1 MHVRSAGD
9 AVRRKRRACM
19 EETRC
24 KHFSHGA
31 FLMAV
36 LYPGLTRGWHIACRQ
51 CFKGEKTGPALIR
64 PTRDIRIFAAESRLI
79 LYWIMCGIVGYM
91 GNRDAYPV
99 LVKGL
104 KRLEYRGYDSAGV
117 ALINKKGTLNV
128 YKTKGK
134 VSDLEAFVFQKDI
147 SGTVGIAHTRWA
159 THGEPCQVNA
169 HPHYSSSER
178 LALIHNGI
186 IENYA
191 TLKEKLQRKGVVF
204 KSSTDTE
211 VLVQLIEFFQ
221 VSNHIDLLSAVQL
234 ALHEVIG
241 AYAIAVLD
249 RDNPNEIVAAR
260 KSSPLVVGIGTD
272 EFFLASDVTPIVEY
286 TEKVVYL
293 HDGEIAV
300 IRRGEALEVVDLDN
314 VLQKPEIRTVAMN
327 LGQLEKGGYP
337 HFMLKEIFEQPDC
350 INDCMRGRVNVDG
363 NRVVLSA
370 VIDHK
375 ERLLKARRFVI
386 VACGTSW
393 HAGLIGKQLIE
404 SFCRIPVEVEY
415 ASEYRY
421 RDPVVHEDDVVIAI
435 SQSGETADTLAAIEL
450 AKEKGAFI
458 YGICNAVGS
467 SIPRITDTGSYIHVG
482 PEIGVAS
489 TKAFTGQVTV
499 LIMLALALAK
509 EKGSMTDEK
518 YLEVIQ
524 ELAAIPA
531 KIKKILTSNP
541 KIAELSRIFTY
552 AHNFLYLGRGYSFPV
567 ALEGALK
574 LKEISYIHAEGY
586 PAAEMKH
593 GPIALIDAEMPVIV
607 VATHNAMYEKIMSNI
622 QEIKARKGKVI
633 ALVTEGDTV
642 ISRLVDD
649 CIELPETL
657 ECLEPLVATIPL
669 QLFAYHVAIC
679 KGKDVDQPRNLAKS
693 VTVE

>member
-1 MHVRSAGD
+1 
-9 AVRRKRRACM
+9 
-19 EETRC
+19 
-24 KHFSHGA
+24 
-31 FLMAV
+31 
-36 LYPGLTRGWHIACRQ
+36 
-51 CFKGEKTGPALIR
+51 
-64 PTRDIRIFAAESRLI
+64 
-79 LYWIMCGIVGYM
+79 MCGIVGYI
-91 GNRDAYPV
+91 GKRDAYPV
-99 LVKGL
+99 LIKGL

-117 ALINKKGTLNV
+117 ALIDKKRRLNV

-134 VSDLEAFVFQKDI
+134 VSDLEAFVSQKDV
-147 SGTVGIAHTRWA
+147 SGTIGIAHTRWA
-159 THGEPCQVNA
+159 THGEPCQANA
-169 HPHYSSSER
+169 HPHFSSSEN

-191 TLKEKLQRKGVVF
+191 TLKEKLQKKGFIF

-221 VSNHIDLLSAVQL
+221 LSNHLDLLTAVQL

-249 RDNPNEIVAAR
+249 KNNPDEIITAR
-260 KSSPLVVGIGTD
+260 KSSPLVVGIGKD
-272 EFFLASDVTPIVEY
+272 EFFLASDATPIVEY
-286 TEKVVYL
+286 TDKVVYL
-293 HDGEIAV
+293 QDGEIAV
-300 IRRGEALEVVDLDN
+300 IRRDKTLEVVNLDN
-314 VLQKPEIRTVAMN
+314 VLQNPEVRTVEMN

-350 INDCMRGRVNVDG
+350 INDCMRGRINADG
-363 NRVVLSA
+363 DKVVLSA

-415 ASEYRY
+415 ASEFRY
-421 RDPVVHEDDVVIAI
+421 RDPVIHEDDVVIAI

-499 LIMLALALAK
+499 LTMLALTLAK
-509 EKGSMTDEK
+509 EKGSMADEK
-518 YLEVIQ
+518 YLEVIR
-524 ELAAIPA
+524 ELTVIPA
-531 KIKKILTSNP
+531 KIKKILISNP
-541 KIAELSRIFTY
+541 KIAELSRIFTF

-593 GPIALIDAEMPVIV
+593 GPIALIDAEMPVV
-607 VATHNAMYEKIMSNI
+607 VIATHNAMYEKIMSNI

-642 ISRLVDD
+642 ISKLADD

-657 ECLEPLVATIPL
+657 ECLEPLIATVPL
-669 QLFAYHVAIC
+669 QLLAYHVAIC
-679 KGKDVDQPRNLAKS
+679 KGKNVDQPRNLAKS

>member
-1 MHVRSAGD
+1 
-9 AVRRKRRACM
+9 
-19 EETRC
+19 
-24 KHFSHGA
+24 
-31 FLMAV
+31 
-36 LYPGLTRGWHIACRQ
+36 
-51 CFKGEKTGPALIR
+51 
-64 PTRDIRIFAAESRLI
+64 
-79 LYWIMCGIVGYM
+79 MCGIVGYI
-91 GNRDAYPV
+91 GKRDAYPV
-99 LVKGL
+99 LIKGL

-117 ALINKKGTLNV
+117 ALIDKKRRLNV

-134 VSDLEAFVFQKDI
+134 VSDLEAFVSQKDV
-147 SGTVGIAHTRWA
+147 SGTIGIAHTRWA
-159 THGEPCQVNA
+159 THGEPCQANA
-169 HPHYSSSER
+169 HPHFSSSEN

-191 TLKEKLQRKGVVF
+191 TLKEKLQKKGFIF

-221 VSNHIDLLSAVQL
+221 LSNHLDLLTAVQL

-249 RDNPNEIVAAR
+249 KNNPDEIITAR
-260 KSSPLVVGIGTD
+260 KSSPLVVGIGKD
-272 EFFLASDVTPIVEY
+272 EFFLASDATPIVEY
-286 TEKVVYL
+286 TDKVVYL
-293 HDGEIAV
+293 QDGEIAV
-300 IRRGEALEVVDLDN
+300 IRRDKALEVVNLDN
-314 VLQKPEIRTVAMN
+314 VLQNPEVRTVEMN

-350 INDCMRGRVNVDG
+350 INDCMRGRINADG
-363 NRVVLSA
+363 DKVVLSA

-415 ASEYRY
+415 ASEFRY
-421 RDPVVHEDDVVIAI
+421 RDPVIHEDDVVIAI

-489 TKAFTGQVTV
+489 TKAFTGLVTV
-499 LIMLALALAK
+499 LTMLALTLAK

-518 YLEVIQ
+518 YLEVIR
-524 ELAAIPA
+524 ELTVIPA
-531 KIKKILTSNP
+531 KIKKILISNP

-593 GPIALIDAEMPVIV
+593 GPIALIDAEMPVVV

-642 ISRLVDD
+642 ISKLADD

-657 ECLEPLVATIPL
+657 ECLEPLIATIPL
-669 QLFAYHVAIC
+669 QLLAYHVAIC
-679 KGKDVDQPRNLAKS
+679 KGKNVDQPRNLAKS